1 MSHHP
6 VRFVLPAD
14 LLLPA
19 ACCFLGCMSAA
30 LAVAPFD
37 PPLRDQW
44 SRGDT
49 RVLREWLLLG
59 PLPGTLQSDEL
70 SGQGSQPD
78 ESVSQGGEAASRG
91 GEAAARG
98 SKAAV
103 HGGAA
108 APGGGKATVPGGE
121 AAAHPAAGDAGG
133 PGRWIPEPWGQDL
146 LELSAVFSSRQY
158 RGSAATPEVGYAFRI
173 IKSDSER
180 DAVIS
185 LGHDNGAR
193 VWLNGTRVYDVP
205 TSTGFAFDRV
215 QIPVHLHAGDNRLLL
230 KFEHRTGPWRFAARV
245 LEPGTVVASRDEI
258 IPHVD
263 GGSVLKIS
271 AESAHSHADRSV
283 EISVTAAGGRV
294 VGAATA
300 PRDQTVEIPTASWSD
315 GAYEV
320 HLTTKTVW
328 GKDVTVHV
336 PWYKGSAVAAA
347 QRLIADTSSPRVR
360 MLADLVREKAGSDI
374 SQLPDDGWHSIHS
387 PLLEYE
393 ELQLGQEI
401 HAGGFVRIS
410 YVDDT
415 DGSNQYCRA
424 YLPPHYSSA
433 TRWPLE
439 IFLHGFN
446 PANPVYVKWWTVD
459 GRHND
464 IADRHDVIYI
474 EPHGRGNTQYMGIGE
489 RDVLRCLGEAKR
501 LLSVDDDRVYLA
513 GESMGGGGVWYI
525 GSRHPELFAAIA
537 PTYGG
542 WDIRVT
548 HDPNYNPNA
557 DLLTERF
564 AQELQSTF
572 GMAESLLN
580 MPIYIHHGDQDRS
593 VNVDGSRHAARMLQR
608 WGYDVRYHEH
618 PGRGHEGL
626 DNGDEVADWFLA
638 HRRVSA
644 PLHVRVRSTDLDGA
658 AAYWVRVT
666 GLVTPIAVTRVDAQ
680 VIQPG
685 EIRLDTEN
693 VISATLS
700 LPRELAA
707 NPLRVVWNGEEHR
720 VPVAADG
727 TVSLARDTS
736 AKRPGLAGGLSS
748 FLSTPFALVVGTS
761 SSDPLMNQR
770 CKEKA
775 EAFRAMW
782 KWWQHEPP
790 RVFTDQQLSAED
802 EKRYSLLLIGGP
814 DANRV
819 TRRMRSHLPLAVA
832 AHSIAIDGAAF
843 PASDAVVQMIYPSP
857 AARDRYVLVV
867 AGTSAAGMYFWNPS
881 GLWNQPYGFTTTWLD
896 WTIRDGRQPDLET
909 GLGAERGRIASG
921 AFDRHWRRDDNLV
934 FRGDAQL
941 RAHSPLREAPAA
953 DFRVA
958 AATLSSYAGRYEI
971 APGLV
976 VSIALQGNDR
986 LMAETPDGMKS
997 PLTAESNESFHLD
1010 YGDGILKFQRD
1021 ASGTVTAVAY
1031 DGDRGKFQLKR
1042 LPG

>member
-1 MSHHP
+1 VSHRP
-6 VRFVLPAD
+6 VRFVLSAD
-14 LLLPA
+14 LLLA
-19 ACCFLGCMSAA
+19 ACCFLGCMSVAM
-30 LAVAPFD
+30 AVAPFD

-59 PLPGTLQSDEL
+59 PLPGTLQADEL
-70 SGQGSQPD
+70 SGRGSPADGSSGQGGQAD
-78 ESVSQGGEAASRG
+78 ESASQGGESVAQGGKAALHG
-91 GEAAARG
+91 GEAA
-98 SKAAV
+98 V
-103 HGGAA
+103 
-108 APGGGKATVPGGE
+108 
-121 AAAHPAAGDAGG
+121 HPAAGDAGG
-133 PGRWIPEPWGQDL
+133 TARWVPQGWGQDL

-158 RGSAATPEVGYAFRI
+158 RGSAVTPEVGYAFRI

-193 VWLNGTRVYDVP
+193 VWLNGTKVYDVP

-263 GGSVLKIS
+263 GSSVLKIR

-294 VGAATA
+294 VGTSTA
-300 PRDQTVEIPTASWSD
+300 SRDQTVEIPTASWSD

-347 QRLIADTSSPRVR
+347 QRLIADTSSPQVR
-360 MLADLVREKAGSDI
+360 MLADMVREKAGSDI

-393 ELQLGQEI
+393 ELRLGQGI
-401 HAGGFVRIS
+401 HPGGFVRIS

-415 DGSNQYCRA
+415 DGSTQYCRA
-424 YLPPHYSSA
+424 YLPLHYSSA

-446 PANPVYVKWWTVD
+446 PANPVYVKWWTAD

-489 RDVLRCLGEAKR
+489 QDVLRCLGEAKR
-501 LLSVDDDRVYLA
+501 LLSVDDDRVYLT
-513 GESMGGGGVWYI
+513 GGSMGGAGVWYI
-525 GSRHPELFAAIA
+525 GSRHPELFAAIS

-542 WDIRVT
+542 WDVRVT
-548 HDPNYNPNA
+548 DSANYNPNA
-557 DLLTERF
+557 TTLTERF
-564 AQELQSTF
+564 YQEVQSTF

-580 MPIYIHHGDQDRS
+580 MPIYIHHGDSDRT
-593 VNVDGSRHAARMLQR
+593 VTVEGSRHVARMLQR
-608 WGYDVRYHEH
+608 WGYEVRYREH
-618 PGRGHEGL
+618 PGRGHEEL
-626 DNGDEVADWFLA
+626 DNGDEVADWFLT
-638 HRRVSA
+638 HRRVNA

-685 EIRLDTEN
+685 EVRLDTEN
-693 VISATLS
+693 VISVTLS
-700 LPRELAA
+700 LPRELAP

-727 TVSLARDTS
+727 TVSLAKDTS

-748 FLSTPFALVVGTS
+748 FIATPFALVVGTS

-770 CKEKA
+770 CREKA
-775 EAFRAMW
+775 DAFVGMW
-782 KWWQHEPP
+782 QWWQHQPP
-790 RVFTDQQLSAED
+790 RVFTDRQLSAED

-814 DANRV
+814 DTNRV
-819 TRRMRSHLPLAVA
+819 TRRMQSHLPLAVSS
-832 AHSIAIDGAAF
+832 HSITIDGAKF

-857 AARDRYVLVV
+857 AAHDRYVLVV
-867 AGTSAAGMYFWNPS
+867 AANSAAGMYFWNPS
-881 GLWNQPYGFTTTWLD
+881 GLWNQPYGYPTIGLD
-896 WTIRDGRQPDLET
+896 WTLRDGRQADLAT

-921 AFDRHWRRDDNLV
+921 AFDRHWHRDDNLV
-934 FRGDAQL
+934 FRGDAEL
-941 RAHSPLREAPAA
+941 LAHSPLRKAPAA

-958 AATLSSYAGRYEI
+958 AATLRTYVGRYEI

-976 VSIALQGNDR
+976 VSIALRGEDT
-986 LMAETPDGMKS
+986 LMAETPDGMKT

-1021 ASGTVTAVAY
+1021 ASGTVTGVAY
-1031 DGDRGKFQLKR
+1031 DGDRGKVQMKK